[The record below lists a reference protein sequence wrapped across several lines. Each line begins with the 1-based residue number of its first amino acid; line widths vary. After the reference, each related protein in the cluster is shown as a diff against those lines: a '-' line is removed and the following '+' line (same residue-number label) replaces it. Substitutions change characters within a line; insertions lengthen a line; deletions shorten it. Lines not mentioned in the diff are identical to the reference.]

1 MFSGADVLFRF
12 TFLEGL
18 NFGCLRPPYF
28 DSSPPPRFSLV
39 VCCAPRALLCTMQ
52 TTCFFC
58 EPDVFTLLVWSV
70 CASARVKSTYGGAK
84 KGWGGR
90 VCKGGPALAHTHVR
104 ACDVACARVQ
114 ERRCVWRGVWPGA
127 ALCSQ
132 RRLCPNTSR
141 LLQHEQ
147 CCARH
152 TLQHNVR
159 MTVLAPPRARTTN
172 TNLHALS
179 LSLFLSLSLPRAPSW
194 SPP

>member
-84 KGWGGR
+84 KRMGGSC
-90 VCKGGPALAHTHVR
+90 VQGGPSVGTHTR
-104 ACDVACARVQ
+104 ARVRCGVCASPRAALRLA
-114 ERRCVWRGVWPGA
+114 RRLARGSSLFAAPPVPKHLSPTAARAVLRTPHAAAQRTHDGAGA
-127 ALCSQ
+127 A
-132 RRLCPNTSR
+132 
-141 LLQHEQ
+141 
-147 CCARH
+147 ARP
-152 TLQHNVR
+152 HNKHQ
-159 MTVLAPPRARTTN
+159 PPRT
-172 TNLHALS
+172 LS
-179 LSLFLSLSLPRAPSW
+179 LSLSAALSA
-194 SPP
+194 